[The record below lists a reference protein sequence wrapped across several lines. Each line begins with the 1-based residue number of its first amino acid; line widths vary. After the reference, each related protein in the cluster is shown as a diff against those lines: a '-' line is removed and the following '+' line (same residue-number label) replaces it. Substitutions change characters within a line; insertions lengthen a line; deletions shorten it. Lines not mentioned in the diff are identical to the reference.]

1 MTPSG
6 GSPAAPKGGGASP
19 YTGDMSAA
27 SDPARGEG
35 AVDSSPSPEAD
46 AEHAAVVRVE
56 HELGRL
62 IARIR
67 VGWREAA
74 ATVHPELQPLGYQV
88 LVSILSGTATSA
100 GALIERLQTD
110 KSAVSRQV
118 KQLEQL
124 GLVES
129 IPDPEDR
136 RARVLVAT
144 ELAQE
149 RVAIARSRYEGRIG
163 ERLRNWSAADLD
175 HFATLLADLGG

>member
-1 MTPSG
+1 
-6 GSPAAPKGGGASP
+6 
-19 YTGDMSAA
+19 MSAPSDEPAGTEA
-27 SDPARGEG
+27 SVPAGDG
-35 AVDSSPSPEAD
+35 GIDD
-46 AEHAAVVRVE
+46 LDHAITRVE

-62 IARIR
+62 FARIR

-74 ATVHPELQPLGYQV
+74 VTVHPDLQPLGYQV
-88 LVSILSGTATSA
+88 LTSILTGRATSA

-144 ELAQE
+144 PLAQE
-149 RVAIARSRYEGRIG
+149 RVAVARSRYEGRIG
-163 ERLRNWSAADLD
+163 DRLRNWSAADLD
-175 HFATLLADLGG
+175 HFADLLADLGG